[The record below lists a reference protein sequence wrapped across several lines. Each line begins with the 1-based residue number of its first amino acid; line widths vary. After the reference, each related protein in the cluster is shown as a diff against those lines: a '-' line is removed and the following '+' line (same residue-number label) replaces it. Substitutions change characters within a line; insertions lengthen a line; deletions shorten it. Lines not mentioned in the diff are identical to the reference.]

1 MKHEASINRNSGAM
15 RIALF
20 SADPAVEDLL
30 DRTLAGS
37 GFEVSRFDANASL
50 ANSQQQPSVVLAC
63 VSNPDLANSQQQ
75 LTMQQSFEQLSAL
88 LQQAGQ
94 ARIVGAG
101 GHSATSPEGPRLT
114 RKQWSVIELLAAGK
128 SDQQIAADR
137 GITPRAVRALINRV
151 FERVC
156 PGRALSSRE
165 QVVEAQRVL
174 ANRSR

>member
-1 MKHEASINRNSGAM
+1 M

-20 SADPAVEDLL
+20 SADPVVEDLL
-30 DRTLAGS
+30 DRTLVGS

-50 ANSQQQPSVVLAC
+50 ASSQQQPAVILAC
-63 VSNPDLANSQQQ
+63 VTNPELANSQQQ
-75 LTMQQSFEQLSAL
+75 HTVQQSFEQLSAV

-94 ARIVGAG
+94 ALIVGAG
-101 GHSATSPEGPRLT
+101 GQPAATQDGLRLT
-114 RKQWSVIELLAAGK
+114 RKQWGVIELLAAGK
-128 SDQQIAADR
+128 SDHQIAADR

-156 PGRALSSRE
+156 PGRPLSSRE

-174 ANRSR
+174 ANRPR

>member
-1 MKHEASINRNSGAM
+1 M

-20 SADPAVEDLL
+20 SADPVVEDLL

-50 ANSQQQPSVVLAC
+50 ANSQQQPAVILAC
-63 VSNPDLANSQQQ
+63 VTNPELASSQQQ
-75 LTMQQSFEQLSAL
+75 FTMQQSFAQLSAV

-94 ARIVGAG
+94 ALVSGAG
-101 GHSATSPEGPRLT
+101 GQAAANQDSPRLT
-114 RKQWSVIELLAAGK
+114 RKQWGVIELLAAGK
-128 SDQQIAADR
+128 SDHQIATDR

-156 PGRALSSRE
+156 PGRPLSSRE

-174 ANRSR
+174 AGRPR

>member
-1 MKHEASINRNSGAM
+1 M

-20 SADPAVEDLL
+20 SADPVVEDLL
-30 DRTLAGS
+30 DRTLVGS
-37 GFEVSRFDANASL
+37 GFEVSRFDANVSL
-50 ANSQQQPSVVLAC
+50 ANSHQQPAVILAYVTNPEPANGQQQH
-63 VSNPDLANSQQQ
+63 
-75 LTMQQSFEQLSAL
+75 TMQQSFAQLSAV

-94 ARIVGAG
+94 ALVVGAG
-101 GHSATSPEGPRLT
+101 GPSATGQDGPRLT
-114 RKQWSVIELLAAGK
+114 RKQWGVIELLAAGK
-128 SDQQIAADR
+128 SDHQIAADR

-174 ANRSR
+174 ASRPR

>member
-1 MKHEASINRNSGAM
+1 LKTIYATMKHEASINRNSGAM

-20 SADPAVEDLL
+20 SADPEVEDLL

-37 GFEVSRFDANASL
+37 GFEVSRFDANAS
-50 ANSQQQPSVVLAC
+50 
-63 VSNPDLANSQQQ
+63 LANSQQQ